1 MDALPLY
8 TLGHSDRSQD
18 ALVALLRE
26 HCIQAVVDIRAQPHS
41 GRFPHFSEQAL
52 RARLDKEGIAYHW
65 AGRQLGGKRAARP
78 DSQHLALEAAL
89 RGFADYAGTEPFLR
103 AAAQLMRMATTT
115 PTTVLCAER
124 LPASCHRRILAD
136 YLTLQGVSV
145 LHIIRPGECH
155 AHLLSP
161 EARRESMQLIY
172 DRNSNAR
179 LDL

>member
-1 MDALPLY
+1 MDVLPLY

-26 HCIQAVVDIRAQPHS
+26 HSIQAVVDIRAQPYS
-41 GRFPHFSEQAL
+41 RRSPHFSEQAL
-52 RARLDKEGIAYHW
+52 RARLDQEGIGYHW
-65 AGRQLGGKRAARP
+65 AGRQLGGRRAARA
-78 DSQHLALEAAL
+78 DSPHLALEATL

-103 AAAQLMRMATTT
+103 AAAQLTRMAKTN
-115 PTTVLCAER
+115 PTAVLCAER

-136 YLTLQGVSV
+136 YLILQGVTV
-145 LHIIRPGECH
+145 LHLIEPGECH
-155 AHLLSP
+155 PHLLSP

-172 DRNSNAR
+172 DRNINAQ